1 MPLITEYH
9 TTDLTTSCAK
19 RTQLRHEGKILGV
32 CPSAMYRGNLFH
44 QGAAWF
50 HESGAL
56 PDMKNVDLACR
67 EELKK
72 ERRALTEAAN
82 ANSGDT
88 MKEVGLLLDMYSRRF
103 ASWFG
108 ASKFIGCELPVR
120 ATIDVDGEPAEFAS
134 HIDLLYRDP
143 HGNLCVW
150 DWKTGDTDWEDQY
163 AHRSL
168 QSGMYY
174 WAIARGSVQ
183 LKDENGKP
191 GDYIDLAEEPHVSFV
206 EIDNLKPYGKKQKA
220 KNEQGVEVEYQK
232 GDDRPLS
239 SIVREVL
246 VTNPDAIL
254 NEFYTR
260 VRMIRAGLFPTN
272 PSSDACRSCE
282 SAKWCP
288 TWSHNPE
295 ETANV

>member
-1 MPLITEYH
+1 MILTEIH
-9 TTDLTTSCAK
+9 TSDLVSPCHRRVK
-19 RTQLRHEGKILGV
+19 LRHEGKVLGV
-32 CPSAMYRGNLFH
+32 CPGAMYRGILFH
-44 QGAAWF
+44 QAAQWF
-50 HESGAL
+50 HETGEL
-56 PDMKNVDLACR
+56 PAMTNVDLAVR
-67 EELKK
+67 ETLKA

-88 MKEVGLLLDMYSRRF
+88 CKEVGLLIDIYSRRF
-103 ASWFG
+103 AQWFG
-108 ASKFIGCELPVR
+108 ASKVIGCELPVR

-134 HIDLLYRDP
+134 HIDILYRDP

-150 DWKTGDTDWEDQY
+150 DWKTGDTEYETEY

-174 WAIARGSVQ
+174 HAIAHGSVRVEGEW
-183 LKDENGKP
+183 LDMGEG
-191 GDYIDLAEEPHVSFV
+191 PHVAFV

-220 KNEQGVEVEYQK
+220 KNDQGVEVEFQK

-246 VTNPDAIL
+246 VTNPDAIIE
-254 NEFYTR
+254 EFSTR
-260 VRMIRAGLFPTN
+260 VRMMRAGLFPTN

-295 ETANV
+295 AKDESF